1 MGAPQCCRKL
11 SLIKTK
17 FRGDDDN
24 YRGSKLFAICVFG
37 YKWHFF
43 CAYSCSIQ
51 NNLVPLQSQIRAIGF
66 ADIFYKS
73 VCFI

>member
-24 YRGSKLFAICVFG
+24 YRGSKLFAICVFEH
-37 YKWHFF
+37 KWQFSF
-43 CAYSCSIQ
+43 SLNTLNSRYF
-51 NNLVPLQSQIRAIGF
+51 VPLTKQ
-66 ADIFYKS
+66 KS
-73 VCFI
+73 LV